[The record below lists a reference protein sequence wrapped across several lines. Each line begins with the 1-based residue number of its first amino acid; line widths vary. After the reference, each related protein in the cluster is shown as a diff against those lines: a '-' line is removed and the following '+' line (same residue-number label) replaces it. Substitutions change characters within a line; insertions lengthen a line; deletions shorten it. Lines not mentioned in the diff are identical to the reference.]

1 MHKDRDKSRKQKQLG
16 TEEVSKIRKTEMYS
30 QKQISVTYSN

>member
-1 MHKDRDKSRKQKQLG
+1 MHKDRDESRKQKQLG
-16 TEEVSKIRKTEMYS
+16 TEEILKIRKTEMYP